1 MVPDAPLQI
10 RHRGSVVACPDL
22 VSGHCCMVEGM
33 TKKYQQLSYNVSPTH
48 APPQPLPAPCR
59 VAMAGA
65 HTTGVADNRAEIW
78 LGREIGVW
86 RARCSSW
93 KAVEV
98 SGTCSS

>member
-1 MVPDAPLQI
+1 
-10 RHRGSVVACPDL
+10 
-22 VSGHCCMVEGM
+22 MVEGM
-33 TKKYQQLSYNVSPTH
+33 TKKYQQLSYNVSPHTYH
-48 APPQPLPAPCR
+48 HSPYPHPCR

-65 HTTGVADNRAEIW
+65 HTTGVVDNRAEIW
-78 LGREIGVW
+78 LGMEIGVW